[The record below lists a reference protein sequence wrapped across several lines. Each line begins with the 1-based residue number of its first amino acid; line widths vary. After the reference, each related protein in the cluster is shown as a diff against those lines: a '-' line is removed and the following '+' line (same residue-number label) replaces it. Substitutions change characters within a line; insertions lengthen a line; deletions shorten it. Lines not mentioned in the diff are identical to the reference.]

1 MTRRLAT
8 VIVGVVVATLLLVGG
23 GTLVLANVRARH
35 NTERELRTDAA
46 KIAANIDD
54 VLDLSTITD
63 PAVIRRRLRLVR
75 SFGTILPID
84 DVAVLI
90 SGAGNAFDATD
101 LPAGI
106 TLADIGPI
114 ALAQLHLVS
123 GIHGNLV
130 FAAAPTRVENG
141 RIVVVVLTRKANA
154 ALGASVRYFLVS
166 AIVVLLL
173 GLALAVV
180 LGRRLTRRI
189 RDASAATQ
197 RIAAGQLTTRVAA
210 PRSDEHDEIAEL
222 ARSINGM
229 AEGLERAKVLE
240 QQFLLSVSHDLRTP
254 LTSIRGYAEA
264 ITDGAADPAA
274 AAAVIGSESRRLER
288 LVADLLDLA
297 KLQARA
303 FSLHAV
309 PLDLTAAAITA
320 TSGFAPDAAERGI
333 TLRTAQGAA
342 VHVLADPDRLA
353 QVAANLI
360 ENALKYAR
368 FEVQVSVH
376 ADGTAGVFV
385 VDDDGPGIAPD
396 DMPHVFERL
405 YVARARPQRRES
417 SSGLGLA
424 IVRELVEAMGG
435 TVGAGISPSSG
446 ARIWFRLPLL
456 PATPPVVPLT
466 NRV

>member
-8 VIVGVVVATLLLVGG
+8 VIVSVVVATLVLVGG
-23 GTLVLANVRARH
+23 GTLVLANFRARH
-35 NTERELRTDAA
+35 NTERELRIDSA
-46 KIAANIDD
+46 KIATNIDD
-54 VLDLSTITD
+54 VLDPSTVTD
-63 PAVIRRRLRLVR
+63 PAIIRRRLRLVR

-90 SGAGNAFDATD
+90 SGAGTTFDAAD

-106 TLADIGPI
+106 TLADIEPDR
-114 ALAQLHLVS
+114 LVQLRLVS

-130 FAAAPTRVENG
+130 FAAAPTRFENG

-197 RIAAGQLTTRVAA
+197 RIAAGQLTTRVAV
-210 PRSDEHDEIAEL
+210 PRPDEHDEIAEL

-229 AEGLERAKVLE
+229 AAGLERSKVLE

-264 ITDGAADPAA
+264 IIDGATDPTT

-303 FSLHAV
+303 FSLHPV
-309 PLDLTAAAITA
+309 PLDLVAAAITA
-320 TSGFAPDAAERGI
+320 TSGFAPDAAERNLV
-333 TLRTAQGAA
+333 LRTPHSAP
-342 VHVLADPDRLA
+342 VRVLADPDRLA
-353 QVAANLI
+353 QVTANLI

-376 ADGTAGVFV
+376 IDGDNGVLV
-385 VDDDGPGIAPD
+385 VDDDGPGIDPAD
-396 DMPHVFERL
+396 IPHVFERL
-405 YVARARPQRRES
+405 YVARSQPQRRES

-435 TVGAGISPSSG
+435 TVGVGIAASGG
-446 ARIWFRLPLL
+446 ARIWCRLPL
-456 PATPPVVPLT
+456 VD
-466 NRV
+466 